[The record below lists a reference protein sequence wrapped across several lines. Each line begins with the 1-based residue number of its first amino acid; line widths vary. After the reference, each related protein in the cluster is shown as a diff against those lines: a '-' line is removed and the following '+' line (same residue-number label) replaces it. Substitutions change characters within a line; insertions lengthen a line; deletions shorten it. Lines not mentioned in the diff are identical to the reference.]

1 MRTTREELKWQRET
15 AEYYAQCLDKGGKIL
30 ISITHTS
37 QSNLS
42 YRYKVWLIYAGGLH
56 NSGKR
61 HYLSDLS
68 VTYWL
73 ASVQGKNLTDRDEIK
88 GQGVGF
94 NRYQFIFNEFCK
106 ALEDCGIDLDKF
118 QNDRGTWELG
128 YLPIN

>member
-1 MRTTREELKWQRET
+1 MRTTKEELKWQQET

-42 YRYKVWLIYAGGLH
+42 YRYKVWLMYAGKDIYSERPWLF
-56 NSGKR
+56 NMN
-61 HYLSDLS
+61 

-73 ASVQGKNLTDRDEIK
+73 ASVQGKNLTDRDEMK
-88 GQGVGF
+88 GSGLGL

-106 ALEDCGIDLDKF
+106 ALENSGIDLDRYKT
-118 QNDRGTWELG
+118 DRGTYSISYEA
-128 YLPIN
+128 IN